1 MGKQKYY
8 AVRKGKKPG
17 IYRQWFGPDGAQ
29 VQVAGF
35 PGAVYKGFGSRQ
47 EAELFLRPLPEGRD
61 ERASHDEDAVNV
73 FTDGGALGNPGP
85 GGYGVVILEPDGP
98 PRELRGGFK
107 RTTNNRMELMGCLAA
122 LEVLTGS
129 EGIVLHSD
137 SRYLVDAVNKGWA
150 RNWRRKGWRKS
161 NGQPALNIDLWTRL
175 LDLLDKRNVTFKW
188 VKGHAGNVWNERC
201 DQLVHE
207 AITAGGLAIDEGYA
221 PSSE

>member
-1 MGKQKYY
+1 MGKKKFY
-8 AVRKGKKPG
+8 AVRRGKKPG

-29 VQVAGF
+29 FQVAGF

-47 EAELFLRPLPEGRD
+47 EAELFMRRQTEVQENKRAPSD
-61 ERASHDEDAVNV
+61 ENTIND

-85 GGYGVVILEPDGP
+85 GGYGAVILKPNAP
-98 PRELRGGFK
+98 PRELCGGFQ
-107 RTTNNRMELMGCLAA
+107 RTTNNRMELMGCIAA
-122 LEVLTGS
+122 LGALTG
-129 EGIVLHSD
+129 GDAIVLHSD

-161 NGQPALNIDLWTRL
+161 NGAPALNIDLWARL
-175 LDLLDKRNVTFKW
+175 LDLLEERNVTFRW

-207 AITAGGLAIDEGYA
+207 AINAGGLSVDEGYVG
-221 PSSE
+221 